1 MTTQTHDNADPRAH
15 WDGVYTRKRDDEV
28 SWFQRTPA
36 VSLSWIRKLDLPADA
51 PILDVGGGA
60 SRLVDH
66 LRAVG
71 YSALTVLDISEAG
84 LAATR
89 ARLGAAAARVD
100 WLVAD
105 AADWTPPKLYRVWHD
120 RAVFHFLT
128 DPGRRQGYLDALRR
142 RGRGRR
148 QLHRGHLRPGRSG
161 ALQRSTCA
169 AVRRRRSGRAAGR
182 RLAPDRDHAGGAH
195 HARRQRPAV
204 HLVPLPAP
212 VTVTVRRARRA
223 RFAGTAPGSRSSRR
237 PRPFRSRLRPAPS
250 GW

>member
-1 MTTQTHDNADPRAH
+1 MTAQAHDNVDPRAH
-15 WDGVYTRKRDDEV
+15 WDSVYTRKRDDEV

-36 VSLSWIRKLDLPADA
+36 VSLSWIRQLDLPADA

-66 LRAVG
+66 LRADG

-105 AADWTPPKLYRVWHD
+105 AADWTPPQVYRVWHD

-128 DPGRRQGYLDALRR
+128 DPGRRQGYLDALDEGIAAGGSFIVGTFAPDGPERC
-142 RGRGRR
+142 
-148 QLHRGHLRPGRSG
+148 SG
-161 ALQRSTCA
+161 LP
-169 AVRRRRSGRAAGR
+169 VRRYGADDLAALLGDDWRLIATTREEHTTPGGSVQLFTWCHFERR
-182 RLAPDRDHAGGAH
+182 
-195 HARRQRPAV
+195 
-204 HLVPLPAP
+204 
-212 VTVTVRRARRA
+212 
-223 RFAGTAPGSRSSRR
+223 
-237 PRPFRSRLRPAPS
+237 
-250 GW
+250 